1 MFCTVAS
8 LRIIYWCKD
17 KKIYWIIFTMMQEN
31 QMKTEKVGKY
41 SDFICYNLVI
51 SFSDSPAALAISA
64 MGGPICFILRATV

>member
-1 MFCTVAS
+1 
-8 LRIIYWCKD
+8 
-17 KKIYWIIFTMMQEN
+17 MMQEN

-64 MGGPICFILRATV
+64 MGSPICFILRATV